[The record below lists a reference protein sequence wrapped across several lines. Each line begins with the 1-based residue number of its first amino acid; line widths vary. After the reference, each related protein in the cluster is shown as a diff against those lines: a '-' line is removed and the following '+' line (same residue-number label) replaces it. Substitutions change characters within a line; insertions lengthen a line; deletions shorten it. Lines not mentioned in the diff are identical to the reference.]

1 MKKILIFFIFINN
14 IISNN
19 SFIYNKYYQLPIRY
33 NLMQITPNRNNLK
46 ILNNNIHYHI
56 HYHHHMANNTTN
68 AVINVN
74 TYLLLIISIYNIIK
88 DFNFILLNLS
98 IFIIQI
104 LVFVKIKKLI

>member
-1 MKKILIFFIFINN
+1 M
-14 IISNN
+14 
-19 SFIYNKYYQLPIRY
+19 PIRY
-33 NLMQITPNRNNLK
+33 NLMQITPNKNNLK
-46 ILNNNIHYHI
+46 ILNNIHYHI

-68 AVINVN
+68 TGININ
-74 TYLLLIISIYNIIK
+74 TYILLIISIYNIIK

>member
-19 SFIYNKYYQLPIRY
+19 SFIYNNY
-33 NLMQITPNRNNLK
+33 NLMPIRPNRNNLK

-56 HYHHHMANNTTN
+56 HYHMPNNTTN
-68 AVINVN
+68 TGININ
-74 TYLLLIISIYNIIK
+74 TYILLIISIYNIIK
-88 DFNFILLNLS
+88 DFNFILLNLG

>member
-19 SFIYNKYYQLPIRY
+19 SFIYNNY
-33 NLMQITPNRNNLK
+33 NLMPIRPNRNNLK

-56 HYHHHMANNTTN
+56 HYHMPNNTTN
-68 AVINVN
+68 TGININ
-74 TYLLLIISIYNIIK
+74 TYILLIISIYNIIK
-88 DFNFILLNLS
+88 DFNFILLNLG

-104 LVFVKIKKLI
+104 LFFVKIKKLI

>member
-19 SFIYNKYYQLPIRY
+19 SFIYNNYNLMPIRY
-33 NLMQITPNRNNLK
+33 NLMPIRPNRNNLK

-56 HYHHHMANNTTN
+56 HYHMPNNTTN
-68 AVINVN
+68 TGININ
-74 TYLLLIISIYNIIK
+74 TYILLIISIYNIIK
-88 DFNFILLNLS
+88 DFNFILLNLG

>member
-19 SFIYNKYYQLPIRY
+19 SFIYNNYYLMPIRY
-33 NLMQITPNRNNLK
+33 NLMSISLNRNNLK
-46 ILNNNIHYHI
+46 ILKNNNIHYHI
-56 HYHHHMANNTTN
+56 HYHMANNTTN
-68 AVINVN
+68 TGININ
-74 TYLLLIISIYNIIK
+74 TYILLIISIYNIIK
-88 DFNFILLNLS
+88 DFNFILLNLG

>member
-19 SFIYNKYYQLPIRY
+19 SFIYNNYYLMPIRY
-33 NLMQITPNRNNLK
+33 NLMSISPNRNNLK
-46 ILNNNIHYHI
+46 ILKNNNIHYHI
-56 HYHHHMANNTTN
+56 HYHMANNTTN
-68 AVINVN
+68 TGININ
-74 TYLLLIISIYNIIK
+74 TYILLIISIYNIIK
-88 DFNFILLNLS
+88 DFNFILLNLG